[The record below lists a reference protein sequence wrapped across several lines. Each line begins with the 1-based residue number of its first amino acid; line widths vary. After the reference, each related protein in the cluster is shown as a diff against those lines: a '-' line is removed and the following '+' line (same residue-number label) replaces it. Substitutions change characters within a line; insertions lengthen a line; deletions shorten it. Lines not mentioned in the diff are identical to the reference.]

1 MKSFSTLLLVT
12 HIIAGSLAVVIGLV
26 ALVTRKPVR
35 ATAAA
40 ATTAGRAHQK
50 SGRLFLYAM
59 CVVIGT
65 AAVLTLLSLNP
76 YFAGLTAASALA
88 VFSGYRVLSRKRPDL
103 NACDRARA
111 LDWLVTLVILAV
123 GLLLIALGASGGI
136 TRNLPVVYS
145 LGVGSA
151 LYAGYDL
158 YRFARPLARPFS
170 PNLWLYEHLVKM
182 IGGYFGAVAA
192 FSGSVLVLLPEPW
205 RQLWAT
211 ALGQT
216 LAIVLV
222 LYYRRKLNTRKPL
235 DGRADVAA
243 SSLHVPA
250 TAAR

>member
-1 MKSFSTLLLVT
+1 MKSPSSILLVT

-26 ALVTRKPVR
+26 ALVMPKPV
-35 ATAAA
+35 
-40 ATTAGRAHQK
+40 GRAGSTHKK

-65 AAVLTLLSLNP
+65 ATALTLISLNP
-76 YFAGLTAASALA
+76 YFAGLTAASAVA
-88 VFSGYRVLSRKRPDL
+88 VFSGYRVLRRKRPDL
-103 NACDRARA
+103 NAEHSARA
-111 LDWLVTLVILAV
+111 VDWLVTLSVLAV
-123 GLLLIALGASGGI
+123 GVLLIALGATGGI
-136 TRNLPVVYS
+136 TKNLPVVYS

-158 YRFARPLARPFS
+158 YRFARPLAFPFS

-211 ALGQT
+211 SLGQT
-216 LAIVLV
+216 LAVALV
-222 LYYRRKLNTRKPL
+222 VYYRRKLKTPKSG
-235 DGRADVAA
+235 DGRADAPLLVT
-243 SSLHVPA
+243 SQ
-250 TAAR
+250 